1 MKEMKAER
9 KCCCHSEVQSGN
21 RCQKG
26 GEDSL
31 SLRSRTVEIRVAG
44 NPPAGVRGLK
54 EILFS
59 VMEIR
64 QRGENVEEK
73 TPGSSRY
80 LGIELEK

>member
-9 KCCCHSEVQSGN
+9 KCCCRSEVHSSS
-21 RCQKG
+21 RCQRG
-26 GEDSL
+26 GEN

-44 NPPAGVRGLK
+44 NPPAAVRDLE

-64 QRGENVEEK
+64 QRKENVEEK
-73 TPGSSRY
+73 TPRSTRY
-80 LGIELEK
+80 FGIELEK

>member
-21 RCQKG
+21 KCQKG
-26 GEDSL
+26 GED

-59 VMEIR
+59 IMEIR

-73 TPGSSRY
+73 TPRSSRY